1 MSKPLDDLPQGC
13 IYVMSA
19 TDAIPMAARAVIA
32 MGRADIT
39 IVTPLFL
46 TEDALSMLPAHRP
59 IVVAP
64 GVKLEP
70 EQKQVLAWHSGEL
83 MPMMERG

>member
-13 IYVMSA
+13 IYVMTA
-19 TDAIPMAARAVIA
+19 TDAIPEAARAVIK

-46 TEDALSMLPAHRP
+46 DEESLAQLPTRRP

-64 GVKLEP
+64 GVRLEP
-70 EQKQVLAWHSGEL
+70 EQQKVLEWY
-83 MPMMERG
+83 RGTAAA

>member
-1 MSKPLDDLPQGC
+1 MSKVLDDLPQGC
-13 IYVMSA
+13 IYVMTA
-19 TDAIPMAARAVIA
+19 TDAIPEAARAVIA

-46 TEDALSMLPAHRP
+46 TEDALSMLPTRRP

-64 GVKLEP
+64 GVRLEP
-70 EQKQVLAWHSGEL
+70 EQQQVLEWY
-83 MPMMERG
+83 RGTAAA

>member
-1 MSKPLDDLPQGC
+1 MIKPLDDLPQSC

-19 TDAIPMAARAVIA
+19 TDAIPLAARAVIA

-46 TEDALSMLPAHRP
+46 TEESLAQLPTRRP

-64 GVKLEP
+64 GVRLEP
-70 EQKQVLAWHSGEL
+70 EQKQVLEWYCGS
-83 MPMMERG
+83 

>member
-1 MSKPLDDLPQGC
+1 MSKVLDDLPQGC

-19 TDAIPMAARAVIA
+19 TGAIPAAAREAIA

-46 TEDALSMLPAHRP
+46 SEDALSMLPARRP

-64 GVKLEP
+64 GVRLAP
-70 EQKQVLAWHSGEL
+70 EQRKVLEWYNGPTAA
-83 MPMMERG
+83 